1 LRRGCISLG
10 TVKCDECGRGIVYP
24 ERYLVLEVK
33 DGKTLKLCVTCSE
46 SRGYLKDKP
55 ESEALFNL
63 SDE

>member
-10 TVKCDECGRGIVYP
+10 TVKCGECGRGIVYP
-24 ERYLVLEVK
+24 ERYLVLEDENGQV
-33 DGKTLKLCVTCSE
+33 LKLCVQCSE

-55 ESEALFNL
+55 EAEALFNL